1 MSITAYT
8 HVGDEKMELVRVF
21 KALADETRLRM
32 LYLLKE
38 RELCVCE
45 IEEVLGIQQS
55 NASRHLEKLRNAG
68 LVCSEKRAQ
77 WVYYRMNEETLQRYP
92 FLSMIIK
99 DEASKISCCQQDTLR
114 LQNVKG
120 CENC

>member
-1 MSITAYT
+1 MSITAYK
-8 HVGDEKMELVRVF
+8 HEGGNKMELVRVL

-32 LYLLKE
+32 LHLLKE

-45 IEEVLGIQQS
+45 IEEVLDIQQS
-55 NASRHLEKLRNAG
+55 NASRHLDKLRNAG
-68 LVCSEKRAQ
+68 LVSSEKRAQ

-99 DEASKISCCQQDTLR
+99 DEASKIPCCQQDALR
-114 LQNVKG
+114 LKNVKG

>member
-1 MSITAYT
+1 MG
-8 HVGDEKMELVRVF
+8 GDKLDLIVIL
-21 KALADETRLRM
+21 KALADKTRLRI
-32 LYLLKE
+32 LHLLNQ

-45 IEEVLGIQQS
+45 IEEVSSIQQS
-55 NASRHLEKLRNAG
+55 NASRHLDKLRNAG

-99 DEASKISCCQQDTLR
+99 EEASKIPCCQQDILR
-114 LQNVKG
+114 LENVKG

>member
-8 HVGDEKMELVRVF
+8 HESGDKLELVIIL

-32 LYLLKE
+32 LHLLKE

-77 WVYYRMNEETLQRYP
+77 WVYYQLNEDTLQRYP
-92 FLSMIIK
+92 FLSIIIN
-99 DEASKISCCQQDTLR
+99 EETSQIPCCQQDTLR
-114 LQNVKG
+114 LENSVG
-120 CENC
+120 CSRC

>member
-8 HVGDEKMELVRVF
+8 HESGDKLELVVIL

-32 LYLLKE
+32 LHLLKD

-55 NASRHLEKLRNAG
+55 NASRHLENSGMPDWSVR
-68 LVCSEKRAQ
+68 KREPNG
-77 WVYYRMNEETLQRYP
+77 YT
-92 FLSMIIK
+92 
-99 DEASKISCCQQDTLR
+99 IS
-114 LQNVKG
+114 
-120 CENC
+120 

>member
-8 HVGDEKMELVRVF
+8 HEGGEKVELVVIL

-32 LYLLKE
+32 LHLLKE

-55 NASRHLEKLRNAG
+55 NASRHLDKLRNAG

-77 WVYYRMNEETLQRYP
+77 WVYYRLNEDTLQRFS
-92 FLSMIIK
+92 FL
-99 DEASKISCCQQDTLR
+99 DPLLGVETSKIACCQEDLMR
-114 LQNVKG
+114 LNNLQG
-120 CENC
+120 CKNC

>member
-1 MSITAYT
+1 MDLI
-8 HVGDEKMELVRVF
+8 VIL
-21 KALADETRLRM
+21 KALADKTRLRI
-32 LYLLKE
+32 LHLLNQ

-45 IEEVLGIQQS
+45 IEEVLSIQQS
-55 NASRHLEKLRNAG
+55 NASRHLDKLRNAG

-99 DEASKISCCQQDTLR
+99 DEASKIPCCQQDTLR

>member
-1 MSITAYT
+1 MG
-8 HVGDEKMELVRVF
+8 GDKLDLIVIL
-21 KALADETRLRM
+21 KALADKTRLRM
-32 LYLLKE
+32 LHLLNE

-55 NASRHLEKLRNAG
+55 NASRHLDKLRNAG

-99 DEASKISCCQQDTLR
+99 EEASRIPCCQQDI
-114 LQNVKG
+114 LQLENVKG
-120 CENC
+120 CESC